1 MPTIIQDL
9 YEEITNELR
18 NLKTDKN
25 KDQVNINKLIRMNH
39 CLSYDFFI
47 KSTNMDF
54 LNKVAVIKEYRQSV
68 LNSENIVFLVL

>member
-25 KDQVNINKLIRMNH
+25 KDQVKINKLIRMNH
-39 CLSYDFFI
+39 CIS
-47 KSTNMDF
+47 
-54 LNKVAVIKEYRQSV
+54 
-68 LNSENIVFLVL
+68 